1 MADSTSAKA
10 SAAASCV
17 GSLAIDGCIAANGI
31 SLRSRAALV
40 RSAVDPSS
48 TASPGAPRQRVSR
61 NLARPSCSQM
71 GTVFRPLRVTR

>member
-10 SAAASCV
+10 SAAISWV
-17 GSLAIDGCIAANGI
+17 GSLAIEGCMAANGI

-40 RSAVDPSS
+40 SSAVDISS

-61 NLARPSCSQM
+61 NFARPSCNQM
-71 GTVFRPLRVTR
+71 GTPFRPLRVTR